1 MTLNTKEDQL
11 MASLRERLRK
21 SWNVFVGRE
30 NEPYTIN
37 YGPSYSRRPDRIR
50 SFYGGTK
57 QSIVSSVV
65 SHIAIDC
72 AAVNVIHARVDENNR
87 YVETIDD
94 SLNKIFTLEANLD
107 QTGREFKQDII
118 QSMFDEGAVAVVPVE
133 TSDRIDENTGSYKIY
148 TMRVGKIV
156 AWYPQHIK
164 VDLYDERNGQHK
176 EITLPKRDVAVVE
189 NPLYSIMNEPNSTL
203 QRLMRKMSLLD
214 AIDEVSGSG
223 RLDLIFQLPFSI
235 KTESRRREAAK
246 RKEEIE
252 KQLYESKYGI
262 AYIDATEKVTQL
274 NRSLENNLLAQIQ
287 YLQKLFYNQLGAT
300 EEVFDGTASEAVMLN
315 YYNRT
320 IEPILAAF
328 VDEFNR
334 KFITDTARAQ
344 GQAII
349 FYREPFKLVPVD
361 KIADIAD
368 KFTRNEILSS
378 NEVRALVGF
387 KPIDDVRADE
397 LRNKNINESVDAL
410 PPVSTEAADYPPEE
424 EQYMNHSSFD
434 SVVRRVRKEKIQN
447 GTKKL

>member
-1 MTLNTKEDQL
+1 MTLKTKEDQL

-21 SWNVFVGRE
+21 SWNVFVGRDI
-30 NEPYTIN
+30 EPYVN
-37 YGPSYSRRPDRIR
+37 YGPSYSRRPDRTR
-50 SFYGGTK
+50 TLFGGTK

-72 AAVNVIHARVDENNR
+72 AAVSVLHARVDKNHK
-87 YVETIDD
+87 YLETIDD
-94 SLNKIFTLEANLD
+94 DLNKIFTLEANLD

-118 QSMFDEGAVAVVPVE
+118 QSMFDEGAVAVVPIE
-133 TSDRIDENTGSYKIY
+133 TDSRIDENTGTFKIY
-148 TMRVGKIV
+148 TMRVGKIIS
-156 AWYPQHIK
+156 WYPQHVK
-164 VDLYDERNGQHK
+164 VDLYDERTGQHK
-176 EITLPKRDVAVVE
+176 QITLPKRSVAIVE

-214 AIDEVSGSG
+214 SIDEISGSG
-223 RLDLIFQLPFSI
+223 KLDLIFQLPYTI

-246 RKEEIE
+246 RKAEIE
-252 KQLYESKYGI
+252 KQLYDSKYGI

-274 NRSLENNLLAQIQ
+274 NRSIENNLLAQIQ

-300 EEVFDGTASEAVMLN
+300 EEVFDGTATEAVMLN

-334 KFITDTARAQ
+334 KFISDTARAQ

-361 KIADIAD
+361 KLADIAD

-378 NEVRALVGF
+378 NEVRAIVGF
-387 KPIDDVRADE
+387 QPIDDVRADE
-397 LRNKNINESVDAL
+397 LRNKNINESAEAL
-410 PPVSTEAADYPPEE
+410 PPVSTEPADYGPEE
-424 EQYMNHSSFD
+424 EQYLDHSSIYT
-434 SVVRRVRKEKIQN
+434 VIRRARKEKIQN